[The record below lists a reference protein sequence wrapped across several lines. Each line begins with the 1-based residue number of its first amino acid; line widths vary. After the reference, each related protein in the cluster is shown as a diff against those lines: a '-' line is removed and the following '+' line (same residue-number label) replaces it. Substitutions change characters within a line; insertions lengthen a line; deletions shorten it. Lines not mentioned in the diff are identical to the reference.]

1 LLIGLDLWVI
11 RLFAA
16 IGQLQQDNALSV
28 PRSASDTSERV
39 KRKKQHGVKQGM
51 KLV

>member
-1 LLIGLDLWVI
+1 
-11 RLFAA
+11 
-16 IGQLQQDNALSV
+16 LQQDNALSV